1 MIVSARGLL
10 ALNCVLLVA
19 SCGHS
24 GRPSGPGAGDS
35 PSGDVI
41 VFDERLG
48 FDDVVEV
55 RVVGEPEIS
64 GDYRLGAD
72 GSVDYPY
79 VGRIQLRGLRPGEV
93 QRLLTEKLQEGYF
106 RSPQIIVTVKEWN
119 SRKLAVLGQVQKPGP
134 VAYFPR
140 MTIVDAI
147 AAAGGFTEIAAK
159 NSVSVRRESEGK
171 VQTKSY
177 RVADISE
184 GRSPNVVIFPRDV
197 IVVEERLF

>member
-1 MIVSARGLL
+1 MIVTVRGFV
-10 ALNCVLLVA
+10 ALSLVLLVV
-19 SCGHS
+19 SCAHN
-24 GRPSGPGAGDS
+24 GRPSGPGPGDS
-35 PSGDVI
+35 GEII

-93 QRLLTEKLQEGYF
+93 QQLLSEKLREGYF
-106 RSPQIIVTVKEWN
+106 RNPQIIVTVKEWN

-134 VAYFPR
+134 IAYFPR

-159 NSVSVRRESEGK
+159 NSVSVRREAEGK